1 MEQPV
6 SLQLLQLGAAVL
18 TGAALGVLYD
28 LLRVLR
34 RRGRH
39 TALFDGV
46 FCLALLCTLLLFAFY
61 PGRGE
66 LRIFMLIGIGAGA
79 ALYFLMVSPLTVR
92 LFDGILR
99 LLLWPW
105 RQFLRFFRFVL
116 QKIKESTRKTVA
128 FVKKSVKIEKKKR
141 GKRRTPKK
149 GGGQMKLKKTSL
161 LTKLLIL
168 VVSGFALVSLVTVQA
183 QLIEKR
189 KEIALLEE
197 QVMYEEQAQKE
208 LEEDIKNFGS
218 DESIIKIA
226 RERLGMV
233 ADGEI
238 VFYDSDN

>member
-1 MEQPV
+1 
-6 SLQLLQLGAAVL
+6 
-18 TGAALGVLYD
+18 
-28 LLRVLR
+28 
-34 RRGRH
+34 
-39 TALFDGV
+39 
-46 FCLALLCTLLLFAFY
+46 
-61 PGRGE
+61 
-66 LRIFMLIGIGAGA
+66 
-79 ALYFLMVSPLTVR
+79 
-92 LFDGILR
+92 
-99 LLLWPW
+99 
-105 RQFLRFFRFVL
+105 
-116 QKIKESTRKTVA
+116 
-128 FVKKSVKIEKKKR
+128 
-141 GKRRTPKK
+141 
-149 GGGQMKLKKTSL
+149 MKLKKTSL

-197 QVMYEEQAQKE
+197 QVMYEEQTQKE

>member
-1 MEQPV
+1 
-6 SLQLLQLGAAVL
+6 
-18 TGAALGVLYD
+18 
-28 LLRVLR
+28 
-34 RRGRH
+34 
-39 TALFDGV
+39 
-46 FCLALLCTLLLFAFY
+46 
-61 PGRGE
+61 
-66 LRIFMLIGIGAGA
+66 
-79 ALYFLMVSPLTVR
+79 
-92 LFDGILR
+92 
-99 LLLWPW
+99 
-105 RQFLRFFRFVL
+105 
-116 QKIKESTRKTVA
+116 
-128 FVKKSVKIEKKKR
+128 
-141 GKRRTPKK
+141 
-149 GGGQMKLKKTSL
+149 MKLKKTSL

>member
-1 MEQPV
+1 
-6 SLQLLQLGAAVL
+6 
-18 TGAALGVLYD
+18 
-28 LLRVLR
+28 
-34 RRGRH
+34 
-39 TALFDGV
+39 
-46 FCLALLCTLLLFAFY
+46 
-61 PGRGE
+61 
-66 LRIFMLIGIGAGA
+66 
-79 ALYFLMVSPLTVR
+79 
-92 LFDGILR
+92 
-99 LLLWPW
+99 
-105 RQFLRFFRFVL
+105 
-116 QKIKESTRKTVA
+116 
-128 FVKKSVKIEKKKR
+128 
-141 GKRRTPKK
+141 
-149 GGGQMKLKKTSL
+149 MKLKKTSL

-208 LEEDIKNFGS
+208 LEEDINNFGS